1 MTDPSKIHRDD
12 SAGPRAAAPRQPDA
26 SIELPAVVL
35 GTKTAQ
41 PSVDQGA
48 VAHRR
53 LIPGRAPIH
62 WLSWP
67 MQAMC
72 GLSGA
77 LALRAV
83 AEHGEWELLPVLIAW
98 IMLAAW
104 HWMYAMAWE
113 YRRWLLRWT
122 SIIAC
127 LLMDA
132 ALALACLDR
141 SPEQDVARDGVLIT
155 RGAVLEWQ
163 IAGGLLVGAAV
174 VLIAHI
180 IWFGRGWREADK
192 G

>member
-1 MTDPSKIHRDD
+1 MAKTPPQHTQRDD
-12 SAGPRAAAPRQPDA
+12 SSGPHAAPTHAPDA

-35 GTKTAQ
+35 GAKTAQ
-41 PSVDQGA
+41 TSA
-48 VAHRR
+48 VAPKR
-53 LIPGRAPIH
+53 LIPGRLPIH

-180 IWFGRGWREADK
+180 VWFGRGWREADK